1 MLHFHDNKVVKL
13 EITFFV
19 LYITSHSAFLVLSY
33 IYMFFFLQTDDI
45 VVKTIPI
52 HCEND

>member
-1 MLHFHDNKVVKL
+1 MLNFHDNKVVKL

-33 IYMFFFLQTDDI
+33 IYTFILQTDDI
-45 VVKTIPI
+45 VVKTISI